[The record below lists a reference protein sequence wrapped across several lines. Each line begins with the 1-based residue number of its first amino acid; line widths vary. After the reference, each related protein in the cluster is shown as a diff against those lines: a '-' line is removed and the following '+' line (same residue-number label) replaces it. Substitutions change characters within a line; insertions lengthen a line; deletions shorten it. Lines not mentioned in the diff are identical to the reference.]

1 MMIRATAGFV
11 IRAAS
16 KGHATAASSTS
27 SSRGLAELT
36 AAGWRHHTGSSSSTV
51 VQRQQLAHGAVDPTA
66 APAPGM
72 MVRGLR
78 MQRAHH
84 IPNST
89 VKNPC
94 QCTALSQQIDGDSGW
109 VEQLHTRAWEVGCQ
123 SLLAICCGWGF
134 CARL

>member
-94 QCTALSQQIDGDSGW
+94 R
-109 VEQLHTRAWEVGCQ
+109 VQLF
-123 SLLAICCGWGF
+123 LNK
-134 CARL
+134 